1 MSPDPVLSQIRWH
14 CHRGMRELDL
24 LLLRFFDQHY
34 QHLSSAEQQAFVQ
47 LLDHDDP
54 DLLAWLLQ
62 QAQPE
67 DEELKQI
74 VKRIVT
80 TD

>member
-1 MSPDPVLSQIRWH
+1 MHPDPTLSQIRWR

-34 QHLSSAEQQAFVQ
+34 QNLSGAQQQAFVH

-62 QAQPE
+62 QTQPE
-67 DEELKQI
+67 NEELKQI
-74 VKRIVT
+74 VKRIII